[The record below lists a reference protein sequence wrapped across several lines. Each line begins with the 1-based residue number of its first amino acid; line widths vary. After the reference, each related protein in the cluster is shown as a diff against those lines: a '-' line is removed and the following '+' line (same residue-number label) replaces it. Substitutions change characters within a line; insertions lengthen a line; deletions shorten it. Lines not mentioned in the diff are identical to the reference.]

1 MNLRNRHLFVLDL
14 LAGFATPIIA
24 LALRLENFQSVP
36 DYAGVLLLYIPTAS
50 LVRFI
55 IFRRYG
61 LYSRFWR
68 YASIDE
74 LQQIANAVALA
85 TLALGGLFLFI
96 VPPLDLVSTDLP
108 RSIPFLDGML
118 ILLTAGGSRYSV
130 RLFERMRQRR
140 RNRSANNARVVILGA
155 GDAGAMIVKEMQA
168 NPQLGFE
175 PIVFLDD
182 DPQKRGAWIHGVPIV
197 GDRSKIPDVV
207 KSYHIQQAIIAMPT
221 APGKTIR
228 ELTRLCQEANL
239 PVKTVP
245 GMFELLDG
253 SVAVS
258 QLRPV
263 DIADLLRR
271 EPVAT
276 DLTQITELL
285 HGKRV
290 LVTGAGGSIGSELC
304 RQIARCGPAEL
315 VLLGHGENSIFEIY
329 NELKRLEI
337 RDWKLEIG
345 SNLQPPTS
353 TLHPT
358 ISDLRDPERLNTIF
372 SRFHPQIVFHAAAH
386 KHVPLMEENVED
398 AVTNNVL
405 GTRNLLEC
413 AAAGGVEHFVLVS
426 TDKAVNPT
434 SIMGATKRVAEL
446 LVQQA
451 AAQSGRCF
459 VAVRFGN
466 VLGSRGSVVPFF
478 RWQIAQG
485 GPVTVTDPEV
495 RRYFMTIPEA
505 VQLVLQA
512 ATLGKGGEI
521 FVLDMGEPIKIV
533 DLARDLIRLS
543 GLEEG
548 RDIDIVFT
556 GMRPGEKLFEE
567 MFLSEENY
575 QHTVHEKIF
584 VARNGKQVSSCKP
597 QVPGSN
603 LPPTSNFSERSGDP
617 AFFAGQLPTSNPP
630 PATGNLPP
638 ATGDPPPATGNLPP
652 ATGNLPPATGDLRPA
667 TCDLQPAIASL
678 LSAAQ
683 AGNPAEIRRVLQ
695 SIVPEY
701 HYAESAGEPATQGIA
716 PTALAI

>member
-1 MNLRNRHLFVLDL
+1 MLLNLRNRHLFVLDL
-14 LAGFATPIIA
+14 LAGCITPIIA
-24 LALRLENFQSVP
+24 LAFRVDGFQSVP
-36 DYAGVLLLYIPTAS
+36 DYASVLLLYIPTAS

-55 IFRRYG
+55 IFRRFG

-85 TLALGGLFLFI
+85 TLALAGLFLLV
-96 VPPLDLVSTDLP
+96 VPPLNLVSTDLP

-118 ILLTAGGSRYSV
+118 IFLTAGGSRYSV

-140 RNRSANNARVVILGA
+140 HTRSANNTRVVILGA
-155 GDAGAMIVKEMQA
+155 GDAGAMIAKEMQA
-168 NPQLGFE
+168 NPQLGLE

-182 DPQKRGAWIHGVPIV
+182 EPQKQGAWIHGVPIV
-197 GDRSKIPDVV
+197 GDRSKISDVV
-207 KSYHIQQAIIAMPT
+207 ETYHIQQAIIAMPT

-271 EPVAT
+271 EPVVT
-276 DLTQITELL
+276 DVTSVADLL
-285 HGKRV
+285 KGKRV
-290 LVTGAGGSIGSELC
+290 LVTGAGGSIGGELC
-304 RQIARCGPAEL
+304 RQIARCDPASL
-315 VLLGHGENSIFEIY
+315 ILLGHGENSIFDIY
-329 NELKRLEI
+329 NELCREA
-337 RDWKLEIG
+337 REHG
-345 SNLQPPTS
+345 SKGEPLPRSPAPPLLRS
-353 TLHPT
+353 PAPPPPRSSALLHPT
-358 ISDLRDPERLNTIF
+358 IADLRDPERLNTIF
-372 SRFHPQIVFHAAAH
+372 SRFQPQIVFHAAAH

-405 GTRNLLEC
+405 GTRNLLRV
-413 AAAGGVEHFVLVS
+413 ALASAVEHFVLVS

-459 VAVRFGN
+459 VSVRFGN

-485 GPVTVTDPEV
+485 GPVTVTDPKV
-495 RRYFMTIPEA
+495 QRYFMTIPEA

-521 FVLDMGEPIKIV
+521 FVLDMGEPIKIL

-575 QHTVHEKIF
+575 QHTIHEKIF
-584 VARNGKQVSSCKP
+584 VARNGA
-597 QVPGSN
+597 N
-603 LPPTSNFSERSGDP
+603 
-617 AFFAGQLPTSNPP
+617 QLPMTNDQRPNDSITQFPNPQTYP
-630 PATGNLPP
+630 EPVEGSAIRNLNSETLAPH
-638 ATGDPPPATGNLPP
+638 ASAGVCNLKS
-652 ATGNLPPATGDLRPA
+652 DV
-667 TCDLQPAIASL
+667 DSL

-701 HYAESAGEPATQGIA
+701 HYTTLLKEEGIEPQRHKEHEEKRKK
-716 PTALAI
+716 LRL